1 MAFWD
6 KWLGG
11 AARKEPVE
19 EVSQAMIRQALK
31 MERTV
36 ERFDL
41 SKLILEL
48 QVNLKKATADA
59 EELKKSADKSAEI
72 GGLIARVT
80 EHVNRIQEEPSLST
94 ISKRDLDIMATEM
107 GRLGIVLDALR
118 ETEEQA
124 NGIDKNLSG
133 MGKLIATIQSRRAQ
147 LSENLKKWED
157 FYYNVVQPTY
167 YQYLVKGGAG
177 YSKRGKRAKARAR
190 EERGVP
196 FMRRM

>member
-1 MAFWD
+1 MAFWNR
-6 KWLGG
+6 WFGN

-19 EVSQAMIRQALK
+19 EVSQAMIRQSLK
-31 MERTV
+31 VERMV

-41 SKLILEL
+41 GEQILKL
-48 QVNLKKATADA
+48 QANLKKATADA
-59 EELKKSADKSAEI
+59 EELRKSAKQSAEI
-72 GGLIARVT
+72 GRLIARVT
-80 EHVNRIQEEPSLST
+80 EHVNNIEEEPSLSRF
-94 ISKRDLDIMATEM
+94 SKRDIDIMAIEM

-124 NGIDKNLSG
+124 NSIDKNLSA

-147 LSENLKKWED
+147 LSENLQNWEK
-157 FYYNVVQPTY
+157 FYYDIVQPTY

-190 EERGVP
+190 KEKGVP